1 MRTFVQKP
9 KATQRTTS
17 AKSTISGRSRFGHD
31 FSGIP
36 VHAFAAKAIQTKL
49 VINRPE
55 DNYEQEANR
64 VSEQIMRMPEL
75 ELQRA
80 CACGGGCSKCQTKQS
95 AHGLLQTKHFG
106 SSDPGQIVAPSIVDE
121 VLSSPGHTLDA
132 ATRRF
137 MEPRLGHDFSRVRV
151 HYDDAARQS
160 AQAVNAHAYTV
171 GHDIVFAAGRFA
183 PGTQDGQRL
192 LAHELTHVVQQSG
205 EGVRPVPSS
214 EEYGSLH
221 EAPLSANGGGVMQRQ
236 PADETEA
243 DEEKRECNTEADCQR
258 LVRGGTWCRDTEE
271 SGRLH
276 PGKQCYR
283 QIPPP
288 AGYHSAKQ
296 YCFDKKTG
304 QYAESSPD
312 FISVV
317 NGKNEDGTCDIGY
330 VPHPFTQRGRR
341 TLGHAI
347 ADIATEDPHLIG
359 GGFGGVAG
367 LAMGIALPKEG
378 LDPGLG
384 TVLIPTILGS
394 VGALIGSQGLPL
406 LNRVARKRGFLPTLS
421 LGVGSNIGL
430 SVGVGLEKRDRP
442 LPLVP
447 INTYPTF
454 SFDTSLALGGGSAPS
469 NTFLAKVGV
478 RLDPG
483 KQGGIFALASVG
495 AGLEVGK
502 ALAGAR
508 STELGAGI
516 RVTNFLDVQ
525 VVRESVSGEESRDAT
540 YWLTLKLSAPQ
551 SVLKGHPK

>member
-1 MRTFVQKP
+1 MHAPAFVK
-9 KATQRTTS
+9 
-17 AKSTISGRSRFGHD
+17 
-31 FSGIP
+31 
-36 VHAFAAKAIQTKL
+36 IQTKL
-49 VINRPE
+49 AVNTPGDI
-55 DNYEQEANR
+55 YEQEADHIAEH
-64 VSEQIMRMPEL
+64 VWRMPEP
-75 ELQRA
+75 QPQGA
-80 CACGGGCSKCQTKQS
+80 CACGGVCSECQEERLAQ
-95 AHGLLQTKHFG
+95 GPERVQTNHVG
-106 SSDPGQIVAPSIVDE
+106 AGDLGQIAAPPIVHEVLASPGQPLDPS
-121 VLSSPGHTLDA
+121 
-132 ATRRF
+132 TRAF
-137 MEPRLGHDFSRVRV
+137 MEPRFGHDFSRVRV

-160 AQAVNAHAYTV
+160 ARAVNAHAYTV
-171 GHDIVFAAGRFA
+171 GHDIIFAAGRFA
-183 PGTQDGQRL
+183 PGTQEGQRL

-205 EGVRPVPSS
+205 AEGVRAGQRS
-214 EEYGSLH
+214 EEYGSSH
-221 EAPLSANGGGVMQRQ
+221 ETPLSANGGGFMQRQ

-243 DEEKRECNTEADCQR
+243 DMEKRECETEADCQR
-258 LVRGGTWCRDTEE
+258 LVSEGTWCRDTEK

-288 AGYHSAKQ
+288 KGYHSAKQ

-304 QYAESSPD
+304 LFAESSPD

-317 NGKNEDGTCDIGY
+317 NGQNEDGTCDIGY

-341 TLGHAI
+341 TAGHLI
-347 ADIATEDPHLIG
+347 ADVATEDPHLTG
-359 GGFGGVAG
+359 GGFGGFAG
-367 LAMGIALPKEG
+367 LAMGIALPKDG
-378 LDPGLG
+378 LDPVLG
-384 TVLIPTILGS
+384 NMLIPTILGS

-406 LNRVARKRGFLPTLS
+406 LNRVAQKRGFLPTLS

-430 SVGVGLEKRDRP
+430 GVGVGLEKRDRP

-469 NTFLAKVGV
+469 NTFLVKVGV

-483 KQGGIFALASVG
+483 KQGGVFALASVG

-502 ALAGAR
+502 GIAGAT
-508 STELGAGI
+508 STELGVGI
-516 RVTNFLDVQ
+516 RATDFLDVQ

>member
-1 MRTFVQKP
+1 MQRMLQTDAEELEAELTGT
-9 KATQRTTS
+9 ATR
-17 AKSTISGRSRFGHD
+17 RFGHD

-36 VHAFAAKAIQTKL
+36 IHASAAKARQTKL
-49 VINRPE
+49 VINRPG
-55 DNYEQEANR
+55 DSYEQEADR
-64 VSEQIMRMPEL
+64 VSEQVTRTSGPQ
-75 ELQRA
+75 LQRT
-80 CACGGGCSKCQTKQS
+80 CACGGGCPKCQTEQP
-95 AHGLLQTKHFG
+95 AHGQGLLQTKHVG
-106 SSDPGQIVAPSIVDE
+106 SSGHARAAAPAIVQEALASPGQP
-121 VLSSPGHTLDA
+121 LDA

-151 HYDDAARQS
+151 HDDDAARQS
-160 AQAVNAHAYTV
+160 ARAVNAHAYTV
-171 GHDIVFAAGRFA
+171 GHDIIFAAGRFA
-183 PGTQDGQRL
+183 PGTQEGQRL

-205 EGVRPVPSS
+205 AEGVRAGQSS
-214 EEYGSLH
+214 EEYGSSH
-221 EAPLSANGGGVMQRQ
+221 ETPLSANGGGVMQRQ
-236 PADETEA
+236 PADVTEA
-243 DEEKRECNTEADCQR
+243 DEEKRECQTETDCQR
-258 LVRGGTWCRDTEE
+258 LVREGKWCRDTEK

-288 AGYHSAKQ
+288 EGYHSAKQ

-312 FISVV
+312 FVSVV
-317 NGKNEDGTCDIGY
+317 NGQNEDGTCDIGY

-341 TLGHAI
+341 TAGHLI
-347 ADIATEDPHLIG
+347 ADVATEDPHLTG

-378 LDPGLG
+378 LDPVLG
-384 TVLIPTILGS
+384 NVLIPTILGS

-430 SVGVGLEKRDRP
+430 GVGVGLEKRDRP

-447 INTYPTF
+447 INTYPTL

-469 NTFLAKVGV
+469 NTFLVKVGV

-483 KQGGIFALASVG
+483 KQGGVFALASVG

-502 ALAGAR
+502 GITGAR
-508 STELGAGI
+508 STELGVGLRA
-516 RVTNFLDVQ
+516 TDFLDVQ